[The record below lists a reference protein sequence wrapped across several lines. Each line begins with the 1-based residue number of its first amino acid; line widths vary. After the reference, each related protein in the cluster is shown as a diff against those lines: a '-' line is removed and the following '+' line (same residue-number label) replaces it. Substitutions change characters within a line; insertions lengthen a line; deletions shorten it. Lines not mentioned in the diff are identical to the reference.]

1 MASVLDW
8 LALSL
13 VPGLGPAGCRRLL
26 DHFDSPAAILFAPI
40 QELHRVPGMQARQ
53 VAPLVDRDGLRRRAE
68 EELGALRRVG
78 GSVLTLA
85 DDAYPQ
91 PLRQLS
97 DPPPVLYVLGNRKLP
112 AVTGVAVVGSRAA
125 TTYGRR
131 VAFSLA
137 RELAAQG
144 VTVTSGLAL
153 GIDSEA
159 HAGAV
164 AGGGTTVA
172 VLGCGLDVVYP
183 LANRQLYR
191 KIAEAGTLLSEYP
204 LGTKPEGFRFP
215 ARNRIIAGLSSGVVV
230 VEATRK
236 SGSLITAQIALDYG
250 REVFAVP
257 GQVDSCKSEGTH
269 WLLQQ
274 GARLVQGVDDILSE
288 IGRGPLGG
296 LGSLGGDTGQTGAL
310 PSTGLDPAAVTLLEV
325 LETYPQGRDEL
336 IEKTAFSPARVS
348 ELLLFLEI
356 EGLVEILPGNQVRKT
371 RR

>member
-1 MASVLDW
+1 
-8 LALSL
+8 
-13 VPGLGPAGCRRLL
+13 
-26 DHFDSPAAILFAPI
+26 
-40 QELHRVPGMQARQ
+40 
-53 VAPLVDRDGLRRRAE
+53 
-68 EELGALRRVG
+68 
-78 GSVLTLA
+78 
-85 DDAYPQ
+85 
-91 PLRQLS
+91 
-97 DPPPVLYVLGNRKLP
+97 
-112 AVTGVAVVGSRAA
+112 SRAA

-137 RELAAQG
+137 RELATQG

-164 AGGGTTVA
+164 AGGGNTVA

-191 KIAEAGTLLSEYP
+191 KIAEAGALLSEYP

-274 GARLVQGVDDILSE
+274 GARLVQGVDDILPE
-288 IGRGPLGG
+288 IGRIPSGG
-296 LGSLGGDTGQTGAL
+296 LGGAAGQGRAV
-310 PSTGLDPAAVTLLEV
+310 PSTGLDPAAVTLLEL

-356 EGLVEILPGNQVRKT
+356 EGLVEILPGNLVRKT
-371 RR
+371 RG

>member
-1 MASVLDW
+1 MTSVLDW

-26 DHFDSPAAILFAPI
+26 DHFDSPGAILCAPV
-40 QELHRVPGMQARQ
+40 QELHRVPGVQARQ
-53 VAPLVDRDGLRRRAE
+53 LAPLADRDGLRRRAE

-85 DDAYPQ
+85 DDAYPV

-97 DPPPVLYVLGNRKLP
+97 DPPLVLYVLGNRELP
-112 AVTGVAVVGSRAA
+112 AATGVAVVGSRAA

-137 RELAAQG
+137 RELATQG
-144 VTVTSGLAL
+144 VTVISGLAL

-172 VLGCGLDVVYP
+172 VLGCGIDVVYP
-183 LANRQLYR
+183 SANRHLYR

-215 ARNRIIAGLSSGVVV
+215 ARNRIIAGLSRGVVV

-274 GARLVQGVDDILSE
+274 GARLVQRADDILPE

-296 LGSLGGDTGQTGAL
+296 VSGDAGHGR
-310 PSTGLDPAAVTLLEV
+310 PVSPTGLDPAALTLLEA
-325 LETYPQGRDEL
+325 LETYPQDRDEL
-336 IEKTAFSPARVS
+336 IEKTAFPPARVS

>member
-1 MASVLDW
+1 
-8 LALSL
+8 
-13 VPGLGPAGCRRLL
+13 
-26 DHFDSPAAILFAPI
+26 
-40 QELHRVPGMQARQ
+40 
-53 VAPLVDRDGLRRRAE
+53 
-68 EELGALRRVG
+68 
-78 GSVLTLA
+78 
-85 DDAYPQ
+85 
-91 PLRQLS
+91 
-97 DPPPVLYVLGNRKLP
+97 
-112 AVTGVAVVGSRAA
+112 
-125 TTYGRR
+125 

-137 RELAAQG
+137 RELATQG

-183 LANRQLYR
+183 SANRHLYR

-274 GARLVQGVDDILSE
+274 GARLVQRVDDILPE
-288 IGRGPLGG
+288 IGRGPSGG
-296 LGSLGGDTGQTGAL
+296 LSGDAGHGR
-310 PSTGLDPAAVTLLEV
+310 PVPPTGLDPAARTLLEA
-325 LETYPQGRDEL
+325 LETYPQDRDEL